1 MPSVIQTTPSLGA
14 SIGAIVNTLN
24 PIKQAPLGTVL
35 KGADG
40 HDYIY
45 AQASAVIAATGNVAV
60 VLTEPAM
67 TVATGAGAWTW
78 VPTTALAIGDR
89 AWFKKTAI

>member
-14 SIGAIVNTLN
+14 SIGAIVNTSN
-24 PIKQAPLGTVL
+24 PIKQSPLGTVL

-45 AQASAVIAATGNVAV
+45 AQATGVVAIGPTVV

-67 TVATGAGAWTW
+67 TVATGAGAWTYTGT
-78 VPTTALAIGDR
+78 VALAANDK

>member
-14 SIGAIVNTLN
+14 SIGAIVNANN

-45 AQASAVIAATGNVAV
+45 AQATGVVAIGPTVV

-67 TVATGAGAWTW
+67 TVATGAGAWTYTGT
-78 VPTTALAIGDR
+78 VALAANDK